1 MTNREIFNTYA
12 VCGKLSDDLL
22 DDKYN
27 IDRVLDSDI
36 SIKSFIDVYLM
47 YRENSKDI
55 MMYFFRIG
63 DMIIDG
69 FCDDRKFCEDCI
81 EDISKTYKL
90 CIKHIGKFDLLS
102 SIVKLYDNMWV
113 ECVGNRNL
121 KGFKSKF
128 RIMIACLIKFQ
139 GIDVSSG
146 IILDNK
152 RYSIVEYK
160 SDYSD
165 QRVFKLVDHKTKIL
179 SHIIV
184 YDDSSIKFIGMSNND
199 IRNRKIKEMLR
210 DNNVR
215 LIITLDSVYDKW
227 VKYDYERDN

>member
-1 MTNREIFNTYA
+1 MTNREIFNTYV

-63 DMIIDG
+63 DMIIDSFYG
-69 FCDDRKFCEDCI
+69 DRKFCEDCI

-121 KGFKSKF
+121 KGFKGKF

-152 RYSIVEYK
+152 RYSIVEYR

-165 QRVFKLVDHKTKIL
+165 QRVFKLVGHKTKIL
-179 SHIIV
+179 SHIII

-227 VKYDYERDN
+227 VKYDYERNN